1 MTRTQQ
7 LIAGAVALVLALGG
21 LAFVLTRGGDDEV
34 ATTSSTSAPTT
45 TEAPATTTTT
55 APGPVYAL
63 TGLPVDDPA
72 MAARPT
78 LIVKIDNVDYAA
90 RPQAGLNEADIVYE
104 EQVEGGVTRFA
115 AVFQSHNAEVGP
127 VRSARTTDI
136 AIGTQFGRPLFA
148 FSGAN
153 TIFMDLIRA
162 SPLIELSYDWNP
174 QLYTRVPDRP
184 APDNIFTPT
193 ETIYAAD
200 TGEATP
206 PPDDVFVFRAAGAD
220 LPATAIDA
228 SGVTYTFGGSG
239 VPVTF
244 TWDPELKGWR
254 RDQNGT
260 PHVDKAG
267 ADIAPENLIIQNVNY
282 VDSGA
287 RDVAGNPVPEAQL
300 VGEGDVLVFTRG
312 KAIPGRWSR
321 AGADDVTTFTD
332 TEGDPIA
339 LTPGQT
345 WISLLPPGI
354 AELHP

>member
-7 LIAGAVALVLALGG
+7 LIAGAVALVLAVGG
-21 LAFVLTRGGDDEV
+21 LAFVLTRGGDDDVETV
-34 ATTSSTSAPTT
+34 ASTSTTT
-45 TEAPATTTTT
+45 TEPPESTTTTT
-55 APGPVYAL
+55 PGPVYPL

-72 MAARPT
+72 TADRPT

-115 AVFQSHNAEVGP
+115 AVFHSRNAEVGP

-206 PPDDVFVFRAAGAD
+206 PPDDVLRFRGAD
-220 LPATAIDA
+220 DELPESAIEVT
-228 SGVTYTFGGSG
+228 GVSYTFGGAG
-239 VPVTF
+239 VPVVF
-244 TWDPELKGWR
+244 TWDPELEGWR

-260 PHVDKAG
+260 PHVDKA
-267 ADIAPENLIIQNVNY
+267 DQPVAPENLIIQNVNY

-300 VGEGDVLVFTRG
+300 VGEGEVLVFTDG
-312 KAIPGRWSR
+312 HAIPGRWSR
-321 AGADDVTTFTD
+321 ENADAVTTYTD
-332 TEGDPIA
+332 SEGNPIE

-354 AELHP
+354 ATLNP